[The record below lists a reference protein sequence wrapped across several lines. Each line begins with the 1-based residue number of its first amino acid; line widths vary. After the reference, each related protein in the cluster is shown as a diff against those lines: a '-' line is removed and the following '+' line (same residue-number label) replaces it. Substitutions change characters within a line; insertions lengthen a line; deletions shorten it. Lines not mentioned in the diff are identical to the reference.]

1 MHMICEAGAG
11 RAENLAY
18 VRITFLH
25 GDNAFF
31 HHLAPTCAYT
41 LAAQSCSHNTKI
53 VDDMALNYIWSG
65 FFLVGFI
72 AALLQW
78 LFLGD
83 TEIFKKIIDGTFDSA
98 KMGVMDIA
106 LPLAGV
112 MTLWL
117 GIMNVGEKAG
127 AIGVL
132 AKIISPFFSR
142 IFPEVP
148 KDHPAT
154 GHMVMNFSA
163 NLLGLD
169 NAATPFGLKA
179 MESLQTLNP
188 DKDTASNAQIMF
200 LVLHTSG
207 LTLIPLAIMAQRSIL
222 GAKDPSDIF
231 IPCMIATYVATVT
244 GLIVVAI
251 KQRINLF
258 DRVVLA
264 WLGGMTSAIALLI
277 YYFTQY
283 LTKPEIQLVSKVASN
298 LILFSIIIVF
308 IVGAMR
314 KKVNVYEAFIEG
326 AKGGIQTSLTIIP
339 YLVGMLVAISVI
351 RNSGVLGFVV
361 SGLEWVFIHLGMTT
375 EFTPALPTALMKP
388 LSGSGSKAM
397 MIDAMQTYGVDSF
410 VGRLACIFQGS
421 ADTTF
426 YIVALYFGS
435 VGIRKTRYAI
445 SCGLIA
451 DFAGIIAAIFVAYM
465 FFG

>member
-1 MHMICEAGAG
+1 
-11 RAENLAY
+11 
-18 VRITFLH
+18 
-25 GDNAFF
+25 
-31 HHLAPTCAYT
+31 
-41 LAAQSCSHNTKI
+41 
-53 VDDMALNYIWSG
+53 MALNYIWSG
-65 FFLVGFI
+65 FFLVGFL
-72 AALLQW
+72 AALAQW
-78 LFLGD
+78 IFLGD
-83 TEIFKKIIDGTFDSA
+83 TEIFKKIIDGTFESA
-98 KMGVMDIA
+98 KSGVMDIA

-117 GIMNVGEKAG
+117 GIMNIGEKAG
-127 AIGVL
+127 AVGWL
-132 AKIISPFFSR
+132 ARLIAPFFSR
-142 IFPEVP
+142 IFPDVP

-188 DKDTASNAQIMF
+188 NKEEASNAQIMF

-207 LTLIPLAIMAQRSIL
+207 LTLIPLAIMAQRAIL

-244 GLIVVAI
+244 GIIVVSL
-251 KQRINLF
+251 KQRINLLN
-258 DRVVLA
+258 RVVLG
-264 WLGGMTSAIALLI
+264 WLGGMTAAICALI
-277 YYFTQY
+277 FYFTQY
-283 LTKPEIQLVSKVASN
+283 LTKPEIELVSKVASN
-298 LILFSIIIVF
+298 LILFSIIIIF
-308 IVGAMR
+308 IVGALR
-314 KKVNVYEAFIEG
+314 KGENVYDAFIEG

-351 RNSGVLGFVV
+351 RNSGVLGFIVR
-361 SGLEWVFIHLGMTT
+361 GLDWGFVQMGINTD
-375 EFTPALPTALMKP
+375 FTPALPTALMKP

-435 VGIRKTRYAI
+435 VGIRRTRYAI
-445 SCGLIA
+445 PAGLAA
-451 DFAGIIAAIFVAYM
+451 DFAGICAAIAVAYM
-465 FFG
+465 FFGKAAA

>member
-1 MHMICEAGAG
+1 M
-11 RAENLAY
+11 
-18 VRITFLH
+18 
-25 GDNAFF
+25 
-31 HHLAPTCAYT
+31 
-41 LAAQSCSHNTKI
+41 
-53 VDDMALNYIWSG
+53 LNYIWSG
-65 FFLVGFI
+65 FFLVGFV
-72 AALLQW
+72 AALMQW

-83 TEIFKKIIDGTFDSA
+83 TEIFKKIIDGTFTSA
-98 KMGVMDIA
+98 KAAVMDIA

-117 GIMNVGEKAG
+117 GIMNIGEKAG
-127 AIGVL
+127 AIGWL
-132 AKIISPFFSR
+132 ARVIAPFFSR
-142 IFPEVP
+142 IFPDVP
-148 KDHPAT
+148 KEHPAT

-188 DKDTASNAQIMF
+188 SKDEASNAQIMF

-207 LTLIPLAIMAQRSIL
+207 LTLIPLSIMAQRAIL

-231 IPCMIATYVATVT
+231 IPCIIATYVATVT
-244 GLIVVAI
+244 GIIVVAI
-251 KQRINLF
+251 KQRINLLN
-258 DRVVLA
+258 RVVLG
-264 WLGGMTSAIALLI
+264 WLGSMTAAIGALI
-277 YYFTQY
+277 FYFTQY
-283 LTKPEIQLVSKVASN
+283 LTKPEIELVSKVSSN
-298 LILFSIIIVF
+298 LILFSIIAIF
-308 IVGAMR
+308 IFGCMR
-314 KKVNVYEAFIEG
+314 KGENVYEAFIEG

-339 YLVGMLVAISVI
+339 YLVGMLVAISVF
-351 RNSGVLGFVV
+351 RNSGVMDYIVGYIEKAVV
-361 SGLEWVFIHLGMTT
+361 GMGLRT
-375 EFTPALPTALMKP
+375 EFIPALPTALMKP
-388 LSGSGSKAM
+388 LSGSGSKAL

-445 SCGLIA
+445 SAGLMA
-451 DFAGIIAAIFVAYM
+451 DFAGICTAIAVAYM

>member
-1 MHMICEAGAG
+1 
-11 RAENLAY
+11 
-18 VRITFLH
+18 
-25 GDNAFF
+25 
-31 HHLAPTCAYT
+31 
-41 LAAQSCSHNTKI
+41 
-53 VDDMALNYIWSG
+53 MALNYIWSG

-72 AALLQW
+72 AAVLQW

-83 TEIFKKIIDGTFDSA
+83 TEIFKRIIDGTFDSA
-98 KMGVMDIA
+98 KLGVMDIA

-117 GIMNVGEKAG
+117 GIMNIGEKAG
-127 AIGVL
+127 AVGWL

-188 DKDTASNAQIMF
+188 NKDTASNAQIMF

-207 LTLIPLAIMAQRSIL
+207 LTLIPLAIMAQRAIL

-244 GLIVVAI
+244 GIIVVAI
-251 KQRINLF
+251 KQRINLLNG
-258 DRVVLA
+258 VVLS
-264 WLGGMTSAIALLI
+264 WLGGMTGAIALLI
-277 YYFTQY
+277 WYFTNF
-283 LTKPEIQLVSKVASN
+283 LTKPEIELVSKVSSN

-308 IVGAMR
+308 IAGAMR
-314 KKVNVYEAFIEG
+314 KGVNVYDAFIEG

-339 YLVGMLVAISVI
+339 YLVGMLVAISVV
-351 RNSGVLGFVV
+351 RNSGVLGFIV
-361 SGLEWVFIHLGMTT
+361 SGMEWVIVQLGFNTD
-375 EFTPALPTALMKP
+375 FTPALPTALMKP

-397 MIDAMQTYGVDSF
+397 MIDAMKTYGVDSF

-445 SCGLIA
+445 SAGLLA
-451 DFAGIIAAIFVAYM
+451 DFAGIIAAIMVAYL
-465 FFG
+465 FFH

>member
-1 MHMICEAGAG
+1 
-11 RAENLAY
+11 
-18 VRITFLH
+18 
-25 GDNAFF
+25 
-31 HHLAPTCAYT
+31 
-41 LAAQSCSHNTKI
+41 
-53 VDDMALNYIWSG
+53 MALNYIWSG
-65 FFLVGFI
+65 FFLIGFI
-72 AALLQW
+72 AALAQW

-83 TEIFKKIIDGTFDSA
+83 TEIFKRIVDGTFDSA
-98 KMGVMDIA
+98 KAGVMDIA

-117 GIMNVGEKAG
+117 GIMNIGEKAG
-127 AIGVL
+127 VVGWL
-132 AKIISPFFSR
+132 ARIIAPFFSR
-142 IFPEVP
+142 IFPDVP
-148 KDHPAT
+148 KEHPAT

-188 DKDTASNAQIMF
+188 NKDEASNAQIMF

-231 IPCMIATYVATVT
+231 IPCMIATYVATLT
-244 GLIVVAI
+244 GIIVVSI
-251 KQRINLF
+251 RQRIDLF
-258 DRVVLA
+258 NRVVLG
-264 WLGGMTSAIALLI
+264 WLGGMTGAIALLI
-277 YYFTQY
+277 WYFTAF
-283 LTKPEIQLVSKVASN
+283 LTKPEIELVSKVSSN

-308 IVGAMR
+308 IVGALR

-351 RNSGVLGFVV
+351 RNAGVLGFIVKGFEWCLV
-361 SGLEWVFIHLGMTT
+361 QFGLPT

-397 MIDAMQTYGVDSF
+397 MIDAMRTYGVDSF

-445 SCGLIA
+445 TCGLIA
-451 DFAGIIAAIFVAYM
+451 DFAGIIAAIFVAYL

>member
-1 MHMICEAGAG
+1 
-11 RAENLAY
+11 
-18 VRITFLH
+18 
-25 GDNAFF
+25 
-31 HHLAPTCAYT
+31 
-41 LAAQSCSHNTKI
+41 
-53 VDDMALNYIWSG
+53 MALNYIWIG
-65 FFLVGFI
+65 FFLVGFV
-72 AALLQW
+72 AALAQW
-78 LFLGD
+78 IFLGD
-83 TEIFKKIIDGTFDSA
+83 TEIFKRIIDGTFDAA

-117 GIMNVGEKAG
+117 GIMNIGEKAG
-127 AIGVL
+127 AVGWL
-132 AKIISPFFSR
+132 AKVISPFFSR

-188 DKDTASNAQIMF
+188 NKDTASNAQIMF

-207 LTLIPLAIMAQRSIL
+207 LTLIPLAIMAQRAIL

-231 IPCMIATYVATVT
+231 IPCMIATYVATVA
-244 GLIVVAI
+244 GIIAVSI
-251 KQRINLF
+251 RQRINLLNG
-258 DRVVLA
+258 VVLG
-264 WLGGMTSAIALLI
+264 WLGGMTAAIATLI
-277 YYFTQY
+277 WYFTQY
-283 LTKPEIQLVSKVASN
+283 LTKPEIETVSKVASN
-298 LILFSIIIVF
+298 LILFSIIVVF
-308 IVGAMR
+308 IVGAMIR
-314 KKVNVYEAFIEG
+314 RVNVYEAFIEG

-351 RNSGVLGFVV
+351 RNAGVLGFVV
-361 SGLEWVFIHLGMTT
+361 QGLEWVIRMAGLDTA
-375 EFTPALPTALMKP
+375 FTPALPTALMKP
-388 LSGSGSKAM
+388 LSGSGSRAL
-397 MIDAMQTYGVDSF
+397 MIDAMKTYGVDSF

-435 VGIRKTRYAI
+435 VGVRKTRYAI

-451 DFAGIIAAIFVAYM
+451 DLAGIIAAISVAYV

>member
-1 MHMICEAGAG
+1 
-11 RAENLAY
+11 
-18 VRITFLH
+18 
-25 GDNAFF
+25 
-31 HHLAPTCAYT
+31 
-41 LAAQSCSHNTKI
+41 
-53 VDDMALNYIWSG
+53 MALNYIWTG
-65 FFLVGFI
+65 FFLVGFV

-83 TEIFKKIIDGTFDSA
+83 TEIFKRIIDGTFESA
-98 KMGVMDIA
+98 KMAVMDIA

-117 GIMNVGEKAG
+117 GIMNIGEKAG
-127 AIGVL
+127 AIGAL
-132 AKIISPFFSR
+132 ARFISPFFSR
-142 IFPEVP
+142 IFPGVP
-148 KDHPAT
+148 KEHPAT

-188 DKDTASNAQIMF
+188 NKDEASNAQIMF

-207 LTLIPLAIMAQRSIL
+207 LTLIPLSIMAQRAIL

-231 IPCMIATYVATVT
+231 IPCLIATYVATVA
-244 GLIVVAI
+244 GIIVVSI
-251 KQRINLF
+251 RQRINLF
-258 DRVVLA
+258 DRVLFG
-264 WLGGMTSAIALLI
+264 WMGGMTAAIGLMI
-277 YYFTQY
+277 WYFTNY
-283 LTKPEIQLVSKVASN
+283 LTKPEIELVSKVSSN
-298 LILFSIIIVF
+298 LILFSIIAIF
-308 IVGAMR
+308 MLGAMR
-314 KKVNVYEAFIEG
+314 KKVNVYDAFIEG

-339 YLVGMLVAISVI
+339 YLVGMLVAISVV
-351 RNSGVLGFVV
+351 RNAGILGFVV
-361 SGLEWVFIHLGMTT
+361 SGLEWIFVQLGIST

-388 LSGSGSKAM
+388 LSGSGSRAL

-410 VGRLACIFQGS
+410 VGRLASIFQGS

-445 SCGLIA
+445 SCGLLA
-451 DFAGIIAAIFVAYM
+451 DLAGIIAAIFVAYL

>member
-1 MHMICEAGAG
+1 
-11 RAENLAY
+11 
-18 VRITFLH
+18 
-25 GDNAFF
+25 
-31 HHLAPTCAYT
+31 
-41 LAAQSCSHNTKI
+41 
-53 VDDMALNYIWSG
+53 MALNYIWIG
-65 FFLVGFI
+65 FFLVSFV
-72 AALLQW
+72 AALAQLI
-78 LFLGD
+78 FLGD
-83 TEIFKKIIDGTFDSA
+83 SEVFKRIIDGTFDAA

-117 GIMNVGEKAG
+117 GIMNIGEKAG
-127 AIGVL
+127 AVGWL
-132 AKIISPFFSR
+132 AKVISPFFSR

-188 DKDTASNAQIMF
+188 NKDTASNAQIMF

-207 LTLIPLAIMAQRSIL
+207 LTLIPLAIMAQRAIL

-231 IPCMIATYVATVT
+231 IPCMIATYVATVA
-244 GLIVVAI
+244 GIIAVSI
-251 KQRINLF
+251 RQRINLLNG
-258 DRVVLA
+258 VVLG
-264 WLGGMTSAIALLI
+264 WLGGMTAAIAALI
-277 YYFTQY
+277 WYFTQY
-283 LTKPEIQLVSKVASN
+283 LTKPEIETVSKVASN
-298 LILFSIIIVF
+298 LILFSIIVVF

-314 KKVNVYEAFIEG
+314 KRVNVYEAFIEG

-351 RNSGVLGFVV
+351 RNAGVLGYVV
-361 SGLEWVFIHLGMTT
+361 QGLEWLIRLAGLDTA
-375 EFTPALPTALMKP
+375 FTPALPTALMKP
-388 LSGSGSKAM
+388 LSGSGSRAL
-397 MIDAMQTYGVDSF
+397 MIDAMKTYGVDSF

-435 VGIRKTRYAI
+435 VGVRKTRYAI

-451 DFAGIIAAIFVAYM
+451 DLAGIVAAIAVAYV

>member
-1 MHMICEAGAG
+1 
-11 RAENLAY
+11 
-18 VRITFLH
+18 
-25 GDNAFF
+25 
-31 HHLAPTCAYT
+31 
-41 LAAQSCSHNTKI
+41 
-53 VDDMALNYIWSG
+53 
-65 FFLVGFI
+65 
-72 AALLQW
+72 
-78 LFLGD
+78 
-83 TEIFKKIIDGTFDSA
+83 
-98 KMGVMDIA
+98 
-106 LPLAGV
+106 
-112 MTLWL
+112 
-117 GIMNVGEKAG
+117 
-127 AIGVL
+127 
-132 AKIISPFFSR
+132 
-142 IFPEVP
+142 
-148 KDHPAT
+148 
-154 GHMVMNFSA
+154 MVMNFSA

-188 DKDTASNAQIMF
+188 NKDTASNAQIMF

-207 LTLIPLAIMAQRSIL
+207 LTLIPVAIMAQRAIL

-244 GLIVVAI
+244 GIVAVSI
-251 KQRINLF
+251 RQRINLL
-258 DRVVLA
+258 DRVVLG
-264 WLGGMTSAIALLI
+264 WLGGMTAAIALLI
-277 YYFTQY
+277 WYFTEF
-283 LTKPEIQLVSKVASN
+283 LTKPELELVSKVASN
-298 LILFSIIIVF
+298 LILLSIIIVF

-314 KKVNVYEAFIEG
+314 KGVNVYEAFIEG
-326 AKGGIQTSLTIIP
+326 AKGGITTSLTIIP

-361 SGLEWVFIHLGMTT
+361 AGLDWVFVHLGMHT

-397 MIDAMQTYGVDSF
+397 MIDAMRTYGVDSF

-445 SCGLIA
+445 ACGLLA
-451 DFAGIIAAIFVAYM
+451 DFAGIVAAIFVAYM

>member
-1 MHMICEAGAG
+1 
-11 RAENLAY
+11 
-18 VRITFLH
+18 
-25 GDNAFF
+25 
-31 HHLAPTCAYT
+31 
-41 LAAQSCSHNTKI
+41 
-53 VDDMALNYIWSG
+53 MALNYIWIG
-65 FFLVGFI
+65 FFLVGFV
-72 AALLQW
+72 AALAQW
-78 LFLGD
+78 IFLGD
-83 TEIFKKIIDGTFDSA
+83 TEIFKRIIDGTFDSA

-117 GIMNVGEKAG
+117 GIMNIGEKAG
-127 AIGVL
+127 AVGWL
-132 AKIISPFFSR
+132 AKVISPFFSR

-207 LTLIPLAIMAQRSIL
+207 LTLIPLAIMAQRAIL

-231 IPCMIATYVATVT
+231 IPCMIATYVATVA
-244 GLIVVAI
+244 GIVAVSI
-251 KQRINLF
+251 RQRINLF
-258 DRVVLA
+258 DRVVLG
-264 WLGGMTSAIALLI
+264 WLGGVTAAIAALI
-277 YYFTQY
+277 WYFTQY
-283 LTKPEIQLVSKVASN
+283 LTKPEIETVSKVASN
-298 LILFSIIIVF
+298 LILFSIIVAF
-308 IVGAMR
+308 IAGALR
-314 KKVNVYEAFIEG
+314 KGVNVYEAFIEG

-351 RNSGVLGFVV
+351 RNAGVLGFVV
-361 SGLEWVFIHLGMTT
+361 QGLEWLIRMAGLDTA
-375 EFTPALPTALMKP
+375 FTPALPTALMKP
-388 LSGSGSKAM
+388 LSGSGSRAL
-397 MIDAMQTYGVDSF
+397 MIDAMKTYGVDSF

-435 VGIRKTRYAI
+435 VGVRKTRYAI

-451 DFAGIIAAIFVAYM
+451 DFAGIIAAISVAYV